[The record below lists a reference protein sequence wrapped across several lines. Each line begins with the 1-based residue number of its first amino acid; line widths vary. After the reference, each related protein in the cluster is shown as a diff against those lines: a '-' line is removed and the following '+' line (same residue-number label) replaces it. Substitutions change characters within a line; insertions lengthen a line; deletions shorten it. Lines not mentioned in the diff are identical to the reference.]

1 MSDIM
6 YSPKVCEHF
15 RNPRNVGR
23 IENADGIGKVGQPVC
38 GDVMAIY
45 IKVKDERIADIK
57 FETFG
62 CAAALA
68 TSSMIT
74 ELAKG
79 KTIEDALR
87 ISRSDVSDELGG
99 LPPIKEHC
107 SNLAADALA
116 EAIYDY
122 LVRQKLEVPDAL
134 KQRHEQNQRNRGG
147 HGHE

>member
-1 MSDIM
+1 M
-6 YSPKVCEHF
+6 YSDKVCEHF

-23 IENADGIGKVGQPVC
+23 IEDADGIGKVGQPIC

-45 IKVKDERIADIK
+45 IKVKGNKIADIK

-79 KTIEDALR
+79 KTIEAALK
-87 ISRSDVSDELGG
+87 ISRNDVSCELGG

-122 LVRQKLEVPDAL
+122 LMRQKLTVPDTL
-134 KQRHEQNQRNRGG
+134 QQRHAQIQNHRNGG